1 MRFFRSS
8 NPVMRVTSRAVA
20 SDQPVTYTN
29 VAIRTVV
36 LVGISLTVALYMIS
50 NPQLWSIPV
59 LIGSVIIAF
68 IAALVG
74 MFNVKASMV
83 ASIVYAAAEG
93 ILLGVISSVFAA
105 EYQGIV
111 QTALMTTMIVLAV
124 MMLLHSTNIIKVNQ
138 RFTSFVVVAMISV
151 ILMSLFGLIFGLS
164 GGMYILISVVSALL
178 ACLYLMIDF
187 EAIRQAVE
195 GQIDQQY
202 GWMLALGLMVTLVW
216 LYFEILRLL
225 AIFANSRR

>member
-29 VAIRTVV
+29 VAVRTVV
-36 LVGISLTVALYMIS
+36 LVGISLTVAIYMIS
-50 NPQLWSIPV
+50 NPQLWSVPV
-59 LIGSVIIAF
+59 LIGSLIVAF

-74 MFNVKASMV
+74 MFNVRASMI

-93 ILLGVISSVFAA
+93 VLLGVISSVFAA

-164 GGMYILISVVSALL
+164 APMYMLISVVSALL

>member
-29 VAIRTVV
+29 VAVRTVV
-36 LVGISLTVALYMIS
+36 LVGISLTVAIYMIS

-59 LIGSVIIAF
+59 LVGSVIIAF

-74 MFNVKASMV
+74 MFNVRASMI

-164 GGMYILISVVSALL
+164 GGMYLLISVVSALL

>member
-29 VAIRTVV
+29 VAVRTVV

-59 LIGSVIIAF
+59 LIGSVIVAF

-93 ILLGVISSVFAA
+93 VLLGVISSVFAA

-164 GGMYILISVVSALL
+164 APMYILISVVSALL

>member
-1 MRFFRSS
+1 
-8 NPVMRVTSRAVA
+8 VMRVTSRAVA

-29 VAIRTVV
+29 VAVRTVV
-36 LVGISLTVALYMIS
+36 LVGISLTVAIYMIS

-59 LIGSVIIAF
+59 LVGSVIIAF

-74 MFNVKASMV
+74 MFNVRASMI

-164 GGMYILISVVSALL
+164 GGMYLLISVVSALL

>member
-29 VAIRTVV
+29 VAVRTVV
-36 LVGISLTVALYMIS
+36 LVGISLTVAIYMIS

-59 LIGSVIIAF
+59 LIGSLIVAF

-74 MFNVKASMV
+74 MFNVRASMI

-93 ILLGVISSVFAA
+93 VLLGVISSVFAA

-164 GGMYILISVVSALL
+164 APMYMLISVVSALL